1 MSVGI
6 LITARLK
13 STRLKE
19 KVLKPIMGKPM
30 LSHMI
35 DRLRLAK
42 TPEKIIICTSPVEQ
56 DDRLYDFAMQNG
68 LECFRGDPDDVLF
81 RMLSAADKYDID
93 TIISC
98 TADNPFVDPEY
109 IDRLVD
115 FHVQQDNDFTRSEG
129 LPFGTFAYALKR
141 EAVRK
146 ACEIKD
152 AVDTEVWGGY
162 FTETNL
168 FKCGVLQVT
177 DDAVRAPEL
186 RLTVDTQEDFDLVT
200 EIFNRLSK
208 PNQIFSLREIVAL
221 CRSDPDLTKMNAS
234 VIQKQANK
242 IKIKSVR

>member
-200 EIFNRLSK
+200 EIFKR
-208 PNQIFSLREIVAL
+208 
-221 CRSDPDLTKMNAS
+221 LTKPSRLFTLAEIISLCKENPNLVKINNHVM
-234 VIQKQANK
+234 QKKAPQ
-242 IKIKSVR
+242 IKLKLS